1 MSTNSMKNNITF
13 IIFQCSLIDVCYNA
27 TICAVNQCMA
37 IAKTRT
43 TNTLCLCSSIMCS
56 KSKKE
61 KRNRKQKK
69 NHEKNEKKNKK
80 TEG

>member
-1 MSTNSMKNNITF
+1 
-13 IIFQCSLIDVCYNA
+13 
-27 TICAVNQCMA
+27 MA